1 MNPSRGP
8 EPNQA
13 DMSREERFEAAYRR
27 LYAPVC
33 GYVLRRVS
41 TPDAAAEAVA
51 EIFLTLWRRLDN
63 APSDDA
69 IRPWTYG
76 IARRVIANHLRG
88 ERRRHA
94 LSERLANDL
103 ARVSQASSD
112 PADAVAARSELR
124 EAMAAL
130 SESDREVLRL
140 TAWEGLT
147 TDELAVA
154 LGVRSAAARLRLHR
168 ARRRLQSAL
177 NERQAAKQHSAAGQV
192 SEQRETTSHSRIAEG
207 AS

>member
-1 MNPSRGP
+1 
-8 EPNQA
+8 
-13 DMSREERFEAAYRR
+13 MSRAERFEAVYRR
-27 LYAPVC
+27 LYAPLC

-41 TPDAAAEAVA
+41 SPDEAAAAVA
-51 EIFLTLWRRLDN
+51 ETFMTLWRRLDD
-63 APSDDA
+63 APTGDA

-88 ERRRHA
+88 ERRRSA
-94 LSERLANDL
+94 LTERLANDL
-103 ARVSQASSD
+103 ASVSEGSSD
-112 PADAVAARSELR
+112 PADAVAVRSQLR
-124 EAMAAL
+124 EALAGL
-130 SESDREVLRL
+130 SEGDREVLRL

-177 NERQAAKQHSAAGQV
+177 NERQAAKQHSATGQT